1 MADTYM
7 PIHSIC
13 VLLSILDE
21 SDMDVRTIVG
31 GGMKPELQLLAA
43 YSPAMSHGFNLFP
56 NSSRQASVVVAPCD
70 GSICPPTECKDCLTS
85 WMRSLTWM

>member
-31 GGMKPELQLLAA
+31 GGMKPKLQ
-43 YSPAMSHGFNLFP
+43 HIG
-56 NSSRQASVVVAPCD
+56 RIVQQ
-70 GSICPPTECKDCLTS
+70 CLTVS
-85 WMRSLTWM
+85 TNFQT